1 MDLAKMPILEAESA
15 EIEPPKEAIQFQQK
29 KKKRK
34 SLFNGERIR
43 RVMTQQSNV
52 GQSNVG
58 HSNSISTNG
67 NILPQNMSEVQWRW

>member
-1 MDLAKMPILEAESA
+1 MDLPKMPILEAESA

-29 KKKRK
+29 KKK

-58 HSNSISTNG
+58 HSNSI
-67 NILPQNMSEVQWRW
+67 R